1 MAVAIRLSR
10 QGRIHRPFYRV
21 VAIDSRRQ
29 REGKAVE
36 VLGTYDPNQPDKNI
50 QVEIEK
56 VHAWLLK
63 GAQYSDAV
71 ASLLKKAGYE
81 VYPAEVLASNAKK
94 RAAVRARRQKRKNK
108 DGKTWSKPKR
118 RALKQ
123 HEAKQ
128 KAGRMAELA
137 KAQEAAAAAKAAEE
151 AKAAEAEAE
160 APAEAAE

>member
-1 MAVAIRLSR
+1 MAVVIRLSR
-10 QGRIHRPFYRV
+10 QGRLHRPFYRV

-36 VLGTYDPNQPDKNI
+36 ILGTYDPALPEKNI

-56 VHAWLLK
+56 VHAWLHK
-63 GAQYSDAV
+63 GAQYSDAI
-71 ASLLKKAGYE
+71 AALLKKAGYE
-81 VYPAEVLASNAKK
+81 VYPADVLASLEKK

-108 DGKTWSKPKR
+108 DGKAWSKPKR
-118 RALKQ
+118 RAIKQ
-123 HEAKQ
+123 HEAKL

-151 AKAAEAEAE
+151 AKAAEAEAAE
-160 APAEAAE
+160 APAEAE